1 MLLLLP
7 HKIIFLRNLISN
19 LPRSIFWFIFFWK
32 HKMYVNMNFT
42 DSIII
47 ISNFI
52 NISIIIFGQ
61 DDHILKNL
69 ILWQHYWGSRGIMVG
84 ESTRNPKVCE
94 FESRAGRNCQWGGVN
109 VQALSP
115 PSYHE
120 VLLSKAP
127 NPQLLPGRRNI
138 NGCPLLQ
145 VCVHGVCDHC
155 CVCALWM
162 GNAEHKFRV
171 WSLGCMSRQK

>member
-1 MLLLLP
+1 MAVLHPKAGCPRIIKKKKKRWQCSVLLLLP
-7 HKIIFLRNLISN
+7 HKIIFLRNLIS
-19 LPRSIFWFIFFWK
+19 IFLDPYFDFFFFWK

-47 ISNFI
+47 IFKLYKHFNNNF
-52 NISIIIFGQ
+52 
-61 DDHILKNL
+61 
-69 ILWQHYWGSRGIMVG
+69 WPRW
-84 ESTRNPKVCE
+84 
-94 FESRAGRNCQWGGVN
+94 
-109 VQALSP
+109 
-115 PSYHE
+115 SYIE
-120 VLLSKAP
+120 KLTP

-162 GNAEHKFRV
+162 GKCRARIPSMGHLAVCHVKNK
-171 WSLGCMSRQK
+171 